1 MGGKYSAEWWEK
13 TLDINRESQARRD
26 HSSLVADLVPA
37 RAKQSAPSEPEAE
50 KPSAPQ

>member
-13 TLDINRESQARRD
+13 ILEINREGQAR
-26 HSSLVADLVPA
+26 HSQSFVADLVQA